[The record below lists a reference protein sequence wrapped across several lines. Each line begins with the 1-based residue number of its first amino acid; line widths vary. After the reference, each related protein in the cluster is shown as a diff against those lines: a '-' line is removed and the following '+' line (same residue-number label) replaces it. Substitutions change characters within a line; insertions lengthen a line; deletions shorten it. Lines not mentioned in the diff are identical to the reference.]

1 MDEIRAVLS
10 VVAVA
15 VIGLF
20 GFLVI
25 GTDFATRSDVDTQQ
39 QSVWTDTDPSEFGT
53 YDWIPSAGVTYATA
67 DPFEIISG
75 SELVVKGSVKQVISD
90 EIVTHD
96 NSDKD
101 APIEPPLRIITYVV
115 EIDKVI
121 KGEYDSESIDV
132 VTVIDTKIDY
142 LKDDDVYF
150 MLENVDGQ
158 WTPIAGPHAMF
169 KIKDGFAIGDEKTLP
184 IDEILKP

>member
-1 MDEIRAVLS
+1 MKSMAILS
-10 VVAVA
+10 VVVVA
-15 VIGLF
+15 AIGLF
-20 GFLVI
+20 GFFVI
-25 GTDFATRSDVDTQQ
+25 GTDFTTQSDIDIQQ
-39 QSVWTDTDPSEFGT
+39 RVMWTDTDPSEFGT
-53 YDWIPSAGVTYATA
+53 YDWIPSISATYTTA

-75 SELVVKGSVKQVISD
+75 SDLVVKGSVKQVISD

-96 NSDKD
+96 NSNKD

-132 VTVIDTKIDY
+132 ITVIDTKIDY
-142 LKDDDVYF
+142 LKDNDVYF
-150 MLENVDGQ
+150 MLQNIDGQ